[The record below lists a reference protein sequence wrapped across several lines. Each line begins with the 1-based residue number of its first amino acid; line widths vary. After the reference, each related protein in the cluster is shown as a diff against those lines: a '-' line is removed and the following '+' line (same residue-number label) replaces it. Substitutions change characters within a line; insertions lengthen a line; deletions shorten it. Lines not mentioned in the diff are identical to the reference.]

1 MLERINY
8 EFLPVAQGPYVHAMK
23 HNQMLYV
30 SGLTALN
37 TCAQSSE
44 LDGQIEEILR
54 QITLILVEEDRTVT
68 DIIKATIF
76 LRNMD
81 QLSLMR
87 EHLREFYKGI
97 FPACSLVEVSRFID
111 DDLKVEME
119 MIISLAST

>member
-1 MLERINY
+1 MLERMNY
-8 EFLPVAQGPYVHAMK
+8 EFLPEAQGPYVHAMK
-23 HNQMLYV
+23 HNQVLYV

-54 QITLILVEEDRTVT
+54 QLTLILAEENKSVT

-87 EHLREFYKGI
+87 EHLRDFYKGI

-119 MIISLAST
+119 VMISLASN